1 MRRNA
6 RDKECPARW
15 VISSFRNQPKTK
27 TLMRRLLLRRRQVS
41 EIAGVNEVR
50 LLVFVCL
57 LVDVTFFFVISYI
70 ESRRMVG
77 AFQGRKLGVKFTEL
91 AVEDALLIGQKKL
104 LVGSPVRLRVGGTNA
119 LWGTGQG
126 GYMRVGLNRQ
136 VGCGYGCIL

>member
-1 MRRNA
+1 MPSPLGYKQLSQSAQDQDPHAAFIAEEKAGIRDCRRKRGA
-6 RDKECPARW
+6 P
-15 VISSFRNQPKTK
+15 
-27 TLMRRLLLRRRQVS
+27 L
-41 EIAGVNEVR
+41 G
-50 LLVFVCL
+50 VCL
-57 LVDVTFFFVISYI
+57 LACGRDLFFVISYI